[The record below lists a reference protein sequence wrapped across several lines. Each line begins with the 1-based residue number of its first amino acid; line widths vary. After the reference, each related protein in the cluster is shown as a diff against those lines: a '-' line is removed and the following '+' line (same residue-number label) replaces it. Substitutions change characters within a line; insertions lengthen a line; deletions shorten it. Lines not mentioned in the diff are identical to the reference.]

1 MTTYPTFQP
10 AANCDNSEDLAV
22 FLQKVIELYPDH
34 AQAHH
39 DLGGAYYQN
48 GDHDGALVHYEKAV
62 EIDPNNSVYLK
73 SLADF
78 YYSALGKMEDA
89 LPIYLKILDQQPTNL
104 EALLMAGH
112 LSVAMHTFDDAQ
124 AFYKRVLEIE
134 PGHQDAGL
142 LLEKLQKRQKSDAG
156 PASAEEQYADVQD
169 MIIDGRVNEAV
180 SALETLLESHPDFA
194 LAHND
199 LGVLY
204 YQQGDK
210 DRALHSYEA
219 AAGLEPFN
227 ITFQK
232 NLADYYY
239 VEQGRVEDA
248 MQVYVKILENDPEDC
263 ETLLILGHIC
273 VALHKF
279 EDAEAFYN
287 RLLAIEPWNADARE
301 NLDKLAK
308 RHTATKTIGTSAEE
322 EYEKIQAQIQSGDGE
337 AVQQLEKLLAAYP
350 QFAPVHND
358 LGVLYYNRGDKEK
371 ALSHYEQA
379 ARLEPQN
386 TTFQKNL
393 ADFYFVESGRI
404 EDALAI
410 YNQVLEAD
418 VGDVEALMAIGVICQ
433 ALEKLE
439 DAAHFYNRVLEHE
452 PWNAAARE
460 WLENLYPN

>member
-1 MTTYPTFQP
+1 MTTNTASQP
-10 AANCDNSEDLAV
+10 SVNYDDNGDLIAS
-22 FLQKVIELYPDH
+22 LQKVVELYPDY

-48 GDHDGALVHYEKAV
+48 GDHDSAFVHYEKAV
-62 EIDPNNSVYLK
+62 GIDPGNTSYLK

-78 YYSALGKMEDA
+78 YYSIAGRVEEALA
-89 LPIYLKILDQQPTNL
+89 LYSKVLDQQPRNL

-112 LSVAMHTFDDAQ
+112 LSVAMYKFNDAQ
-124 AFYKRVLEIE
+124 VFYKRVLEIA
-134 PGHQDAGL
+134 PRHQDAGL
-142 LLEKLQKRQKSDAG
+142 LLEKLQNRQKSDAG
-156 PASAEEQYADVQD
+156 SPSAEKQYAEIKT
-169 MIIDGRVNEAV
+169 MIIDGRANEAI
-180 SALETLLESHPDFA
+180 SALETLLESHPNFA

-219 AAGLEPFN
+219 AARLEPSN
-227 ITFQK
+227 TTIQK

-248 MQVYVKILENDPEDC
+248 MQAYVKVLENDPEDC

-279 EDAEAFYN
+279 EDAEALYN
-287 RLLAIEPWNADARE
+287 RLLAIEPWNAEARE
-301 NLDKLAK
+301 NIGKLAK
-308 RHTATKTIGTSAEE
+308 RHTAYTIGTSAEE
-322 EYEKIQAQIQSGDGE
+322 EYEKIQGQMQSGDSE
-337 AVQQLEKLLAAYP
+337 AVNWLEKLLAAHP
-350 QFAPVHND
+350 QFAPAHND

-386 TTFQKNL
+386 TNFLKNL

-404 EDALAI
+404 EAALTV
-410 YNQVLEAD
+410 YNQVLEVDAA
-418 VGDVEALMAIGVICQ
+418 DVEALMAIGLICQ
-433 ALEKLE
+433 ALEKPE
-439 DAAHFYNRVLEHE
+439 DAAHFYNRALENE
-452 PWNAAARE
+452 PWNLTVRE
-460 WLENLYPN
+460 RLENLYPN